1 MVRIT
6 IRYESKK
13 LKCEEKKNISDC
25 EKNYRWGRCCWV
37 LRTELDSDKL
47 IYIVYFLKSMEIW
60 CGVTVIDEI

>member
-25 EKNYRWGRCCWV
+25 ER
-37 LRTELDSDKL
+37 
-47 IYIVYFLKSMEIW
+47 I
-60 CGVTVIDEI
+60 IDEVVVVEFWEQNLILIN